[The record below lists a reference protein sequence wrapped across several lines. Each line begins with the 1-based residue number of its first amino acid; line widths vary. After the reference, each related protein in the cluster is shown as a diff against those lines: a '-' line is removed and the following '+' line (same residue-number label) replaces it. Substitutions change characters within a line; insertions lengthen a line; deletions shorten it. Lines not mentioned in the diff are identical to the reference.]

1 MRNLTFI
8 LSLFITSILYA
19 QTTPSI
25 QWQKSMG
32 GSNVDLFHFVEPT
45 SDGGYIVS
53 GSTFS
58 NNGDLTQNFGS
69 RDAWIIKFDFNGN
82 IQWQKLL
89 GGSQAELFHSIRETS
104 DGGYILAGGSSSV
117 DGDLTSNNGFEDYW
131 IVKLDSTGDIEWQK
145 SIGGSDRDIAKDILQ
160 TSDEGYIIAGTSYS
174 NDGDVLGSHGGS
186 DIWIIKTNSAGNVQW
201 QKSLGSSSAEQVQS
215 IQQTSDNGYIIAATT
230 GNIADGDVTQI
241 YGGSDYWI
249 IKLDSYGNLQWQKSL
264 GGTGFDTAN
273 SIQQTFDGGYIVAGI
288 YERSIYPYPLNSDYG
303 IIKLA
308 SNGDVQWQK
317 FFGGNKSDGAKSIQQ
332 TSDGGYIIAGLSN
345 SNNGDVLGNHGNTD
359 AWIIKTDN
367 TGTLQ
372 WQKSLGGTG
381 NENAETIRKTVDG
394 GFIIIGYSSS
404 TNGDVSENHGNIDGW
419 IVKLS
424 PEQLGI
430 SESQKMNQPN
440 LYPNPAKDFFYAD
453 NLPQESNIH
462 ITDMSGRKIFSQKYH
477 EKKIKINTSAFSEGI
492 YIVQIKSKEEI
503 ILSKKITVS
512 R

>member
-1 MRNLTFI
+1 MRNLSFI
-8 LSLFITSILYA
+8 LLLFITSILYA
-19 QTTPSI
+19 QTAPSI

-104 DGGYILAGGSSSV
+104 DGGYILAGGSTSA
-117 DGDLTSNNGFEDYW
+117 DGNLTSNNGFEDYW

-145 SIGGSDRDIAKDILQ
+145 SMGGSDRDIAKDILQ

-174 NDGDVLGSHGGS
+174 NDGDVLGNHGGA

-201 QKSLGSSSAEQVQS
+201 QKSLGSSSVEQVQS
-215 IQQTSDNGYIIAATT
+215 IQQTSDNGYIIGAAT

-332 TSDGGYIIAGLSN
+332 TADGGYIIAGLSN

-404 TNGDVSENHGNIDGW
+404 INGDVSENHGNIDGW

-424 PEQLGI
+424 PEQLSI
-430 SESQKMNQPN
+430 SESQKMNPPN

-453 NLPQESNIH
+453 NLPQESNID
-462 ITDMSGRKIFSQKYH
+462 ITDMSGRKIFSQKNH

>member
-89 GGSQAELFHSIRETS
+89 GGSQAELFHSIWETS
-104 DGGYILAGGSSSV
+104 DGGYILAGGSSSA

-186 DIWIIKTNSAGNVQW
+186 DIWIIKTNSTGNVQW

-288 YERSIYPYPLNSDYG
+288 YERSIYPYPLSSDYG

-372 WQKSLGGTG
+372 WQKSLGG
-381 NENAETIRKTVDG
+381 NAETIRKTVDG